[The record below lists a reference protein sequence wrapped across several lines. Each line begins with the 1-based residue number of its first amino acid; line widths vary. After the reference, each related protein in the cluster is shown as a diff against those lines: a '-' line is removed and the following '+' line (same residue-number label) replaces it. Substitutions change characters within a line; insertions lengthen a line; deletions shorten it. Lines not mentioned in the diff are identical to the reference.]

1 MSSTTIVAQSLA
13 CCRLHCLLL
22 QQSRGAILDFA
33 FKLCYVCQKDEHL
46 RIQGTMPWPCCRLH
60 CTSRSVF
67 PKTARRA
74 TSSLSELFACIRP
87 VANAAANRRRGSG
100 ISVSGPTFQDQKLVA
115 TAACPSVKHD
125 DSGKGAT
132 SSRLLHWQSGSSSP
146 FSSESGSSRSRK
158 FASAFSVL

>member
-46 RIQGTMPWPCCRLH
+46 RIQGTMHWACCRLH
-60 CTSRSVF
+60 CTSRSVL

-74 TSSLSELFACIRP
+74 ISSLSEPLSEPFW
-87 VANAAANRRRGSG
+87 
-100 ISVSGPTFQDQKLVA
+100 
-115 TAACPSVKHD
+115 
-125 DSGKGAT
+125 
-132 SSRLLHWQSGSSSP
+132 LHQC
-146 FSSESGSSRSRK
+146 
-158 FASAFSVL
+158 

>member
-1 MSSTTIVAQSLA
+1 MA
-13 CCRLHCLLL
+13 LLVM
-22 QQSRGAILDFA
+22 QQ
-33 FKLCYVCQKDEHL
+33 LCYVCQKDEHL

-60 CTSRSVF
+60 CTSRSVL
-67 PKTARRA
+67 PKTAWRA

-132 SSRLLHWQSGSSSP
+132 SSCSQLTVQSRDEQA
-146 FSSESGSSRSRK
+146 ESKACSCAARI
-158 FASAFSVL
+158 

>member
-60 CTSRSVF
+60 CTSRSVLL
-67 PKTARRA
+67 KTAWRA

-100 ISVSGPTFQDQKLVA
+100 ISVSGPMLQGQKLVA

-132 SSRLLHWQSGSSSP
+132 SSRLLHWQSGSSSQGNSLLH
-146 FSSESGSSRSRK
+146 FLSCERSTI
-158 FASAFSVL
+158 

>member
-1 MSSTTIVAQSLA
+1 MA
-13 CCRLHCLLL
+13 LLVM
-22 QQSRGAILDFA
+22 QQ
-33 FKLCYVCQKDEHL
+33 LCYVCQKDEHL

-60 CTSRSVF
+60 CLLLQQSRGAILDFAVKLCYVCQKDEHLRIQGTMHWACCRLHCTSRSVL

-132 SSRLLHWQSGSSSP
+132 SSCSQLTVQSRAQW
-146 FSSESGSSRSRK
+146 EN
-158 FASAFSVL
+158 A